1 MIMIKHCYF
10 LKLRFFVTVF
20 AVSFCCNSLLA
31 QDQSGAIWV
40 WSNYCGIDFR
50 DTSNVV
56 PYYGME
62 FNSPSSSSC
71 LSSPD
76 GQIILT
82 SNNSQFRDR
91 YNQFVLNWDS
101 LNPAQA
107 QYKGFFFRSPNDTSL
122 IHYLSGRGGQ
132 NPIWFKIKDVPPI
145 SYVMDTS
152 LLEVSN
158 FVSNS
163 YPYSVNHGVQ
173 SKAYDAVRH
182 GNGRDWWIVAKMNQ
196 GYAGGNDSFVVFSM
210 YQDSMFISDYQEVGP
225 RFLNILDLDI
235 SNAGNKICILNADT
249 FIIYEYDFDRCSGL
263 ISNPVEVYN
272 DHTWHNNFNVP
283 LGLAY
288 SKSSNFI
295 YASVSN
301 LYGNGC
307 SDTIY
312 QINPRTTIDSL
323 KCTVIWYDTTN
334 VIGDSAGI
342 LSFELGNDGNLY
354 FSYSKGFGS
363 ATGNQPILSYIGV
376 IKNADMPYPY
386 CTVEPMGVYLGSQCQ
401 ASINNYLASVPNY
414 NLGPMIGSPCDT
426 LNITSTGQWLSPAS
440 QVRVFPNPASD
451 KLNISWPV
459 QGGYSWVLKSLAG
472 STLSSGTQQAG
483 NATISTATLPVGMYF
498 LEVHSA
504 KEHKVE
510 KVIIS
515 DK

>member
-1 MIMIKHCYF
+1 MIKHCYF
-10 LKLRFFVTVF
+10 LKLKFFVTVF

-31 QDQSGAIWV
+31 QDKSGAIWV
-40 WSNYCGIDFR
+40 WSDYCGIDFR

-62 FNSPSSSSC
+62 FHNYSSSSC

-76 GQIILT
+76 GQVILT

-101 LNPAQA
+101 LYPSFSPT
-107 QYKGFFFRSPNDTSL
+107 KGFFFRSPNDTSL
-122 IHYLSGRGGQ
+122 IHYLWGRGAQ
-132 NPIWFKIKDVPPI
+132 NPIWFKIKDVAPI

-152 LLEVSN
+152 IIEVSN

-163 YPYSVNHGVQ
+163 YPYYANHGVQ
-173 SKAYDAVRH
+173 SRAYDAVRH
-182 GNGRDWWIVAKMNQ
+182 GNGRDWWIVAKMLQ
-196 GYAGGNDSFVVFSM
+196 GYAGGNDSFVVFSL
-210 YQDSMFISDYQEVGP
+210 YDDSIFISNYQEIGP
-225 RFLNILDLDI
+225 RFRAVWELDI
-235 SNAGNKICILNADT
+235 SNLGDKLCIMEGDT
-249 FIIYEYDFDRCSGL
+249 FKIYEYDFDRCSGT
-263 ISNPVEVYN
+263 ISNPVEVFN
-272 DHTWHNNFNVP
+272 DHSFKTSANAP
-283 LGLAY
+283 MGLAY
-288 SKSSNFI
+288 SRSSNFI
-295 YASVSN
+295 YACIN
-301 LYGNGC
+301 DNYFHGC

-323 KCTVIWYDTTN
+323 KCTIIWYDTAN

-342 LSFELGNDGNLY
+342 YSLELGNDGNIYLGY
-354 FSYSKGFGS
+354 TKGYGS
-363 ATGNQPILSYIGV
+363 GTGNQPILSYIGV

-386 CTVEPMGVYLGSQCQ
+386 CSVEPMGVYLGAQCQ
-401 ASINNYLASVPNY
+401 ANANNLLPSVPNY

-483 NATISTATLPVGMYF
+483 NATISTANLPVGMYF

-504 KEHKVE
+504 KESKVE

-515 DK
+515 EK